1 MTDET
6 ATEDLIITE
15 TIAEAKAGFNLAET
29 LRGRRFRTGSITV
42 YTDEILGEK
51 HFDLEAELK
60 KVKDSTSSL
69 GILLDAAGELGLTA
83 AVVALQPLFDAAL
96 LSGVDAAKVAE
107 IEAQLAPIKLELEA
121 TSLTFELRAV
131 PPIVVKDARRRA
143 KKALGIVGKNVSEDL
158 EEQFLEYASAYVLS
172 AMVTGYVS
180 HATGDTIAKLSDSD
194 ARDLGDLLPEGEFG
208 RLSAMVNDIQFKT
221 VVGANVTETPDFS
234 QGI

>member
-6 ATEDLIITE
+6 ATQDPIIAE
-15 TIAEAKAGFNLAET
+15 TIVEAKATFNLADT
-29 LRGRRFRTGSITV
+29 LRGRGFRTGSITV

-69 GILLDAAGELGLTA
+69 GILLDAAGELGLTDA
-83 AVVALQPLFDAAL
+83 ALALQPLFDAAL

-107 IEAQLAPIKLELEA
+107 IEAQLAPIKAELEA
-121 TSLTFELRAV
+121 TSFTFNLRAV

-143 KKALGIVGKNVSEDL
+143 KKSLGIIGKNISENL
-158 EEQFLEYASAYVLS
+158 EEEFLEYASAYVLS
-172 AMVTGYVS
+172 SMVTSYVQ
-180 HATGDTIAKLSDSD
+180 HASGITIDNLSDSD
-194 ARDLGDLLPEGEFG
+194 ARDLGDLLPEGEFA
-208 RLSAMVNDIQFKT
+208 RLSAKVNDIQFKT